1 MPETDSEITAN
12 RKFIAIA
19 LRRARGQYNVSRT
32 SQLSGVPQSTLY
44 EWSRHGAYVPDF
56 EDATPKSWSYR
67 DLVFLRLMAW
77 LRQRGMERSLVSEQ
91 VRNLRTQISRGFEV
105 RYLFA
110 DRRSLIFEGEQ
121 TDHRS
126 GYSILPFTDIAELFR
141 TFDLLEPIEELSG
154 HRDRLWA
161 PDLQSPSSYTRISP
175 FVMAG
180 DPCITDTRI
189 PTSSIHALS
198 TERGLNVAEIIELF
212 PGLTR
217 ASVEDAHNLELRLR
231 RETSLDSFAA

>member
-12 RKFIAIA
+12 RKYIALA
-19 LRRARGQYNVSRT
+19 LRRARGQYIGSRT
-32 SQLSGVPQSTLY
+32 SQLSGIPQSTLY
-44 EWSRHGAYVPDF
+44 EWSRHDAYVPDF
-56 EDATPKSWSYR
+56 EDATPKAWSYR
-67 DLVFLRLMAW
+67 DLVFLRLLAW
-77 LRQRGMERSLVSEQ
+77 LRQRGMERGLASEQ
-91 VRNLRTQISRGFEV
+91 VSNLRTQISKGFEV

-126 GYSILPFTDIAELFR
+126 GYSILPFNDIADLFR
-141 TFDLLEPIEELSG
+141 NFDLLEPIEELSG
-154 HRDRLWA
+154 HQTRLWA
-161 PDLQSPSSYTRISP
+161 PDLQAPSSHTRISP

-198 TERGLNVAEIIELF
+198 TERGLRVPEIIELF

-217 ASVEDAHNLELRLR
+217 ESILDAHKLEMRLR
-231 RETSLDSFAA
+231 RETPLESFAA